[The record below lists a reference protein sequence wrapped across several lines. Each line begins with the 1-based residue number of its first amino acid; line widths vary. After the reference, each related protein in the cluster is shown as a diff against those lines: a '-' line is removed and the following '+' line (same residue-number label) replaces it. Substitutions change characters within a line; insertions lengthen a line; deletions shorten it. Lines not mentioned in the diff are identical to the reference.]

1 MEKLQGPFSE
11 KQEKLYKV
19 IYSKNGHG
27 TMTVMSAIPTAY
39 VTPPSFHWGINS
51 SGEEVFR
58 LPCQPVMHCLLQ
70 LLSSDL

>member
-1 MEKLQGPFSE
+1 MEKLQGPFRE

-51 SGEEVFR
+51 SGEVFG
-58 LPCQPVMHCLLQ
+58 CHASQSFTAFFN
-70 LLSSDL
+70 SSPLI